1 MAVSFFSLCV
11 LRTAS
16 AEALPLALS
25 SFPAEELRDIDC
37 IHGRG
42 GHVDWNAISRR
53 AQHIDRL
60 WQAQFPD
67 KARELC
73 QVFVH
78 DRRETDEYIVLRR
91 AAEALSECALGA
103 LTAALVVLVCTSDC
117 SMKSEAVTAAIFDQL
132 WKGVLLGPFAVQLY
146 TLGTSAAWPIA
157 SLLAKWRLYCAETH
171 VSAVQGNISHRAKEL
186 SRGSE
191 LCTKQEVQD
200 FAATVDLATTEQL
213 MPLLWQPDAM
223 ASSAEVRLGIF
234 ATKLLIPLTTFM
246 NSAAMADPDFQFF
259 CAPATSAQGALLLLF
274 RLLGPPVA
282 RDPLN
287 GPRLSE
293 LTTIVAS
300 QSFLDLTSKTPA
312 AFAAILA
319 ASRHLAWRSHHL
331 FFDVPRWEIAKV
343 LHLGFK
349 HASPQ
354 ACAHDCGLLQAF
366 QKYAGL
372 SMPFWKDVASTKGLQ
387 ALWRQVSRWLL
398 LGAPRCQGCNQH
410 APKNPPVYLASAAAD
425 QRWVRPFL
433 ERALDV
439 RLPRI
444 LFVTP
449 RRQWLLSCEDLRDS
463 RQAHATL
470 LCVRF
475 VSHALRPSDGS
486 DKAKF
491 YLLPVLLALGL
502 DVVSLDL
509 DIFLFK
515 DPTSRLLE
523 AVYGSGNG
531 SSDHHSPLDVMA
543 TDHFGGACV
552 STGVLMVRAC
562 DRSLLWILRFIEWL
576 HIYPYGHCQNGWDA
590 FLTHSIVEPQ
600 IPQNL
605 RGSVDTNVSYGILS
619 TEIEYV
625 TMTGWAGALHT
636 QRHKALLLHFA
647 SSGHTT
653 GFTHREMKS
662 QLLSLFNSTARR
674 PGEKEPSVFR
684 VQMATWKALRR
695 LQRTPPRW
703 KTRCYLGVHPR
714 IGELAQ
720 TGLYK
725 ELFA

>member
-1 MAVSFFSLCV
+1 MEVFIFYICFF
-11 LRTAS
+11 RTVF

-25 SFPAEELRDIDC
+25 SFPAEELRDVDC
-37 IHGRG
+37 IRERG
-42 GHVDWNAISRR
+42 GHVDWTAISRR

-60 WQAQFPD
+60 WKTQLPD
-67 KARELC
+67 KAHELC
-73 QVFVH
+73 HVFAQ
-78 DRRETDEYIVLRR
+78 DRRDTDEYVVLRR
-91 AAEALSECALGA
+91 PAEALSECAVGA
-103 LTAALVVLVCTSDC
+103 LTAALVVLICTSDC
-117 SMKSEAVTAAIFDQL
+117 SMNSEAATAAIFDQL

-146 TLGTSAAWPIA
+146 MLGTSAAWPIA
-157 SLLAKWRLYCAETH
+157 SLLAKWRLYCAETG
-171 VSAVQGNISHRAKEL
+171 VPIVQGNGSHRTMEQRR
-186 SRGSE
+186 SSE

-200 FAATVDLATTEQL
+200 FAATVDIATTEQL

-223 ASSAEVRLGIF
+223 ASSAEMRLGIF
-234 ATKLLIPLTTFM
+234 ASKLLIPLTTFM
-246 NSAAMADPDFQFF
+246 NSAAMADPDFQSL
-259 CAPATSAQGALLLLF
+259 CSPATSTQGALLLLF

-293 LTTIVAS
+293 LTKVVAS
-300 QSFLDLTSKTPA
+300 QSFQDLTSKTPA

-319 ASRHLAWRSHHL
+319 VSRHLAWRSHHL

-354 ACAHDCGLLQAF
+354 ACARDCGILQAF
-366 QKYAGL
+366 QKQAGL
-372 SMPFWKDVASTKGLQ
+372 SVPFWKSVASTKGLQ
-387 ALWRQVSRWLL
+387 ALWGQISRWLL
-398 LGAPRCQGCNQH
+398 LAAPRCQGCNQY
-410 APKNPPVYLASAAAD
+410 APTNPPVYMVSAAAE
-425 QRWVRPFL
+425 QRWVGPFL
-433 ERALDV
+433 QRALDV

-449 RRQWLLSCEDLRDS
+449 RRRWLLSCEDLRGK
-463 RQAHATL
+463 RQAHAVL

-475 VSHALRPSDGS
+475 VSHVLRPSDGS

-491 YLLPVLLALGL
+491 HLFPVLLALGL

-523 AVYGSGNG
+523 ATYGSGE
-531 SSDHHSPLDVMA
+531 HESPLDVMA
-543 TDHFGGACV
+543 ADHFGGTCV
-552 STGVLMVRAC
+552 NTGVLIVRAC

-636 QRHKALLLHFA
+636 QRDKALLLHFA

-684 VQMATWKALRR
+684 LQMATWKALRR
-695 LQRTPPRW
+695 LHTNPPRW